1 MKKIKLAIADDYPV
15 FREGLLITLSAD
27 ERFDVIIEADNGA
40 ELLRAMAK
48 QLPDIVIM
56 DYKMPVM
63 DGTEATRR
71 IKELY
76 PEVKVLVISMYEDP
90 KFVTHLLESGANGY
104 LLKNEEPEIIR
115 QAIIDLY
122 NNKPFKK

>member
-27 ERFDVIIEADNGA
+27 EQFDVIIEADNGA
-40 ELLRAMAK
+40 ELLEAMAK
-48 QLPDIVIM
+48 QLPDVVIM

-76 PEVKVLVISMYEDP
+76 PSVKVLVISMYEDP
-90 KFVTHLLESGANGY
+90 KFVTYLLENGADGY
-104 LLKNEEPEIIR
+104 LLKNEEPETIR
-115 QAIIDLY
+115 QAIVELY
-122 NNKPFKK
+122 NNKP

>member
-1 MKKIKLAIADDYPV
+1 MKKIRLAIADDYPV

-27 ERFDVIIEADNGA
+27 EIFEVIIEADNGA
-40 ELLRAMAK
+40 ELLQAMEK

-76 PEVKVLVISMYEDP
+76 PSVKVLVISMYDDP
-90 KFVTHLLESGANGY
+90 KFVTRLTESGADGY
-104 LLKNEEPEIIR
+104 LLKNEEPEEIR
-115 QAIIDLY
+115 KAIYDLY
-122 NNKPFKK
+122 NR

>member
-27 ERFDVIIEADNGA
+27 EQFDVIIEADNGA
-40 ELLRAMAK
+40 ELLEAMAK

-76 PEVKVLVISMYEDP
+76 PSVKVLVISMYEDP
-90 KFVTHLLESGANGY
+90 KFVNYLMENGADGY
-104 LLKNEEPEIIR
+104 LLKNEEPETIR
-115 QAIIDLY
+115 QAIINLS
-122 NNKPFKK
+122 NN